1 MRNAILFAPFL
12 AFFAGMS
19 AAYGLFAPNP
29 IILFS
34 FIYIIPLGISVGL
47 VANAVGQLDRAA
59 HDKGEP
65 KP

>member
-1 MRNAILFAPFL
+1 MRYALLTAPVL

-19 AAYGLFAPNP
+19 CAYGLFVPNP
-29 IILFS
+29 IMLWS
-34 FIYIIPLGISVGL
+34 FIYIIPLGICVGL
-47 VANAVGQLDRAA
+47 VAQGLGELDRAA